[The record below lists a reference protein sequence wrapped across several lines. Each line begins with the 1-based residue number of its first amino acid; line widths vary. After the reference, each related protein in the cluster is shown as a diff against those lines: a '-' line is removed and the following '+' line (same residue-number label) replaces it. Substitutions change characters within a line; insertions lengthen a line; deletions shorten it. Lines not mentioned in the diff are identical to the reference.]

1 MIKKIF
7 FSIAVLLFANAI
19 NAQQNN
25 TFLWRITNP
34 VNQQP
39 SYLFGTIHLPQ
50 EKFMQLTDS
59 VYDAVNNTDIFY
71 GELDFLNIYKEM
83 SDADGFFQ
91 SKLDYLD
98 SVKKTDSWRRMIMSV
113 NRTYNASINPD
124 SLDQFN
130 KFGQS
135 LLADY
140 MKADPGVTALDAA
153 LSSYAMV
160 LGKTTKGLE
169 TFKFQIDMLYKIID
183 ARLTDTTLLFDDD
196 IRLTTNLKRFYS
208 NQQFDSLTAIIES
221 INITYRKIVFDNRN
235 FTMADSIKNIS
246 ANKTAFFAV
255 GCGHLLGKNGIIN
268 LLKAK
273 GLQLSPVFSTN
284 KLSITL
290 LESIFKT
297 GIDNVKKEL
306 KKEKADTDTE
316 VMPDEKIEEIR
327 EDVMISTLPVKKA
340 VPKKTAVKQKPKTK
354 KQ

>member
-7 FSIAVLLFANAI
+7 FGITVLFFGITI

-34 VNQQP
+34 ANQQP

-59 VYDAVNNTDIFY
+59 VYNAVNNTDFFY
-71 GELDFLNIYKEM
+71 GELDYSNMYKEM
-83 SDADGFFQ
+83 SNDDGFFQ

-98 SVKKTDSWRRMIMSV
+98 SVKTTESWRRMITSI

-196 IRLTTNLKRFYS
+196 IRLTTNLKRFYT

-221 INITYRKIVFDNRN
+221 INVTYRKIIFDNRN

-246 ANKTAFFAV
+246 EDKTAFFAV

-268 LLKAK
+268 LLKEK
-273 GLQLSPVFSTN
+273 GLGLTPVFSSN
-284 KLSITL
+284 KVSITL

-297 GIDNVKKEL
+297 GIGNVKKEL
-306 KKEKADTDTE
+306 KKEKAVADTE
-316 VMPDEKIEEIR
+316 VIPDEKIEEIK
-327 EDVMISTLPVKKA
+327 EDWQISTAPAKKSPAKKVVVKKKA
-340 VPKKTAVKQKPKTK
+340 KTK
-354 KQ
+354 K